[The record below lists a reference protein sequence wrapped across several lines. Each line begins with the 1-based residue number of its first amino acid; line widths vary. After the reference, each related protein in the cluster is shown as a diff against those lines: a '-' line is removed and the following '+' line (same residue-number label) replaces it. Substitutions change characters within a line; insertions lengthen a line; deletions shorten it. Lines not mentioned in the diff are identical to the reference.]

1 VRAASNSA
9 GYPTAFS
16 TMSFWMLIMA
26 KQNFD
31 YDKIYTAGWK
41 DAMEEMDEKMKKEQV
56 FTEQLQTMVLLL
68 LEKNKEMSK
77 RLELFES

>member
-1 VRAASNSA
+1 
-9 GYPTAFS
+9 
-16 TMSFWMLIMA
+16 MA

-41 DAMEEMDEKMKKEQV
+41 DAMEEMEEKLKKEQV

-68 LEKNKEMSK
+68 LEKQKETESK
-77 RLELFES
+77 LVKLQTSCF